1 MDVEKYA
8 EKCTAEWYENT
19 KHCENC
25 VNKKTDDILV
35 ENKKEDNILATID
48 KFAMEHPVAT
58 VAIFACGV
66 SFFATVAKVAIIS
79 EGVYHG
85 NMKTLYSLYRSIR

>member
-8 EKCTAEWYENT
+8 TERYGNT
-19 KHCENC
+19 KHCDC
-25 VNKKTDDILV
+25 MNKKSDDILV
-35 ENKKEDNILATID
+35 ENKKEDNTILAVVD
-48 KFAMEHPVAT
+48 KFALDHPVAT

-66 SFFATVAKVAIIS
+66 GFLTTIGVVAIIS
-79 EGVYHG
+79 EGVYRG

>member
-8 EKCTAEWYENT
+8 AERYENV

-25 VNKKTDDILV
+25 VNKKSDDILV

-48 KFAMEHPVAT
+48 KFAMAHPVAT

-66 SFFATVAKVAIIS
+66 SFFATVAAVAMIS
-79 EGVYHG
+79 EGVYRG
-85 NMKTLYSLYRSIR
+85 NMKTLYSLYRTLR

>member
-8 EKCTAEWYENT
+8 AERYGNT

-25 VNKKTDDILV
+25 VNKKPDDILV
-35 ENKKEDNILATID
+35 EDKKEDNTILTSID

-66 SFFATVAKVAIIS
+66 SFFATVATVAIIS
-79 EGVYHG
+79 EGVYRG

>member
-8 EKCTAEWYENT
+8 AERYENGNT

-25 VNKKTDDILV
+25 VNKKPDDILI
-35 ENKKEDNILATID
+35 ENKKEDNTILTSID

-58 VAIFACGV
+58 VAIFACGI
-66 SFFATVAKVAIIS
+66 SFFATVATVAIIS
-79 EGVYHG
+79 EGVYRG